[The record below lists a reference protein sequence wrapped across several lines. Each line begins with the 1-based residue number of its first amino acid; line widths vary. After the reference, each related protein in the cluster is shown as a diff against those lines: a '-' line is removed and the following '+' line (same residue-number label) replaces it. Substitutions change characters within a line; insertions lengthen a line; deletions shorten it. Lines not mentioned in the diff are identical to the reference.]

1 MILEFEKPIIEISKK
16 IEELELL
23 NKEKSDV
30 NFDDEITKLY
40 AVEKLKQTTY
50 SKLDAWQ
57 KTTMARHPM
66 RFGLSDFV
74 ESATS
79 DVLGVPTIILARTD
93 ANAVQTYSLPM

>member
-1 MILEFEKPIIEISKK
+1 MNVLEFEKPIIEISKK

-40 AVEKLKQTTY
+40 EKLKKLKQTTY

-66 RFGLSDFV
+66 RFGLLDFV
-74 ESATS
+74 ESATF
-79 DVLGVPTIILARTD
+79 
-93 ANAVQTYSLPM
+93 